1 MIMQALRQFP
11 LPILSCTALV
21 LFLAVF
27 IGVIVRTFV
36 FTSKSEA
43 DLYAGVV
50 LDHSE
55 ADRRSV

>member
-11 LPILSCTALV
+11 LPILSCIALV

-27 IGVIVRTFV
+27 IGVVIWTFV

-43 DLYAGVV
+43 DGYAGVV
-50 LDHSE
+50 LDHTE
-55 ADRRSV
+55 ADRRNV